1 MSLFLERLEEEENQL
16 DEQEDI
22 VVEFLLNEADQEDL
36 DAIKLESGMADD
48 EFDEMMESLRKR
60 VTSKGKVTKVRD
72 RKTRKRRATLSTG
85 LSKASLRRRARKAS
99 KTKRRNPAIQRKAL
113 KRKKRADRKRKQMG
127 LR

>member
-48 EFDEMMESLRKR
+48 EFEEMMESLRKR
-60 VTSKGKVTKVRD
+60 VTSKGKVSKVRD
-72 RKTRKRRATLSTG
+72 RKTRSRRAQLTTG
-85 LSKASLRRRARKAS
+85 LSKAALRRKGRKAA
-99 KTKRRNPAIQRKAL
+99 KTKRRNPSIARKAK